1 MPWMIPEDEQATHET
16 ELLSEPGSANLS
28 QMHEYAPDLQNQPGK
43 PTVNQ
48 PALNWST
55 ITGSR

>member
-1 MPWMIPEDEQATHET
+1 MPQMTPEDEQATHET

-28 QMHEYAPDLQNQPGK
+28 QMHEWAPDPQNHPGK
-43 PTVNQ
+43 PIVNQ

-55 ITGSR
+55 NTGTR